1 MGRATRYRECRVQRG
16 EIMSGRQARVEMSH
30 KDRNASSGRQEAAQ
44 QLAFTGPE
52 MFKALVDEHQYELLT
67 FARGIVGDIEQ
78 AQDIVQEAFYDAW
91 RAVERQ
97 AQPFVAGW
105 SMTEVR
111 RWLFHATYCRAIS
124 ALRRVSRRS
133 GWQSLDQLTDA
144 GIGVEYAAE
153 AFEDQV
159 AEREAIRAALSSL
172 LPKDR
177 ACLLLITVQGFPAR
191 EAAQILGL
199 STQALAK
206 RFSRAKR
213 KLLSAYL
220 TQESASNLPPDGRIQ
235 A

>member
-1 MGRATRYRECRVQRG
+1 MND
-16 EIMSGRQARVEMSH
+16 QARVEMAH
-30 KDRNASSGRQEAAQ
+30 EDRRASGERYEAAQ
-44 QLAFTGPE
+44 PLTFAGPA
-52 MFKALVDEHQYELLT
+52 MFKALVEKHEYELLI
-67 FARGIVGDIEQ
+67 FARSIVGDIEQ
-78 AQDIVQEAFYDAW
+78 ARDVVQEAFYDAW

-97 AQPFVAGW
+97 AQPFAIG
-105 SMTEVR
+105 SPMTEVR

-124 ALRRVSRRS
+124 ALRRIGRRFR
-133 GWQSLDQLTDA
+133 WQSLDQLTDA
-144 GIGVEYAAE
+144 EIGVGRATE

-159 AEREAIRAALSSL
+159 IRAALSSL

-220 TQESASNLPPDGRIQ
+220 TQESAANSSSQGGHKHERTHTSGC
-235 A
+235 